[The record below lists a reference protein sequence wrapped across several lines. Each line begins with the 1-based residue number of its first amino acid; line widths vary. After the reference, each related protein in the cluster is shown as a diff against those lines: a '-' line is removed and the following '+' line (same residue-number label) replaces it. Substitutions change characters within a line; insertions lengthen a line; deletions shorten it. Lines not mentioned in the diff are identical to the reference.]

1 MIRSLH
7 SGWQLTVAVSVNRWW
22 TKKANALWHSP
33 LLDFSSGEVVL
44 PQQSRFFRRL
54 LGAYSGSFFDLHRAG
69 FDKLLRA
76 LRNVFFLPQFEATKL
91 AMRSVVFGK
100 SIQYRKCLENTMQTL
115 NKTQILSQEQ
125 SCSSWKWAI
134 TLKAKASL
142 EEYAKS
148 FVKTDGAFILLQ
160 VGS

>member
-1 MIRSLH
+1 MPSGILHCWTSPVGKLFFPNNQDSLEDC
-7 SGWQLTVAVSVNRWW
+7 W
-22 TKKANALWHSP
+22 
-33 LLDFSSGEVVL
+33 VL
-44 PQQSRFFRRL
+44 IVGL
-54 LGAYSGSFFDLHRAG
+54 FFDLHRAG